1 MDFRQGERPQ
11 DKQTKQTVRAR
22 AVGGPQRAGE
32 SNGGNDREN
41 FWDIHL
47 LTSLW

>member
-1 MDFRQGERPQ
+1 MLKNAVSSWNRVVDFRQGERPQ

-32 SNGGNDREN
+32 GNGGNDQ
-41 FWDIHL
+41 
-47 LTSLW
+47 